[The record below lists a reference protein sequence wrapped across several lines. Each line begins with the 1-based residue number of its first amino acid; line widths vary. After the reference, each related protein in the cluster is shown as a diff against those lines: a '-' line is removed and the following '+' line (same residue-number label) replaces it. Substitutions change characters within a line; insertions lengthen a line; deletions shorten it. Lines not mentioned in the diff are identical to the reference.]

1 MRENELLPEILPS
14 LDLDTYKQAY
24 ADHPLMQELERLQT
38 QYQRLERKLN
48 KITRI
53 GDLMQ
58 AQIMELNVELQL
70 RASTDPLTGLLNR
83 AGLYPRLHELEH
95 RLGEFGEV
103 FSILILDLDYFKEV
117 NDHYG
122 HLKGDQLLVAVANIL
137 QSLTSINDICAR
149 WGGEEFMVLLPG
161 AGVREMRSMAESII
175 RAIRSLRLSGAEER
189 NLTTS
194 IGAYDCRE
202 TEEIEECIRKA
213 DLALYS
219 AKSRG
224 RDQLVIYAPELGETR
239 VVL

>member
-1 MRENELLPEILPS
+1 MRDNELLPDILPS
-14 LDLDTYKQAY
+14 LDAYKKEY
-24 ADHPLMQELERLQT
+24 ADHPLMLELERLQV

-83 AGLYPRLHELEH
+83 AGLYPRLQELES
-95 RLGEFGEV
+95 RLSEYDEV

-117 NDHYG
+117 NDQFG

-137 QSLTSINDICAR
+137 QSLTSPNDICVR

-161 AGVREMRSMAESII
+161 TRAREMRSMAESIM
-175 RAIRSLRLSGAEER
+175 RAVRSLRLSGVEER

-194 IGAYDCRE
+194 IGAYYCSE
-202 TEEIEECIRKA
+202 PEEIEECIRKA

-219 AKSRG
+219 AKSQG
-224 RDQLVIYAPELGETR
+224 RDQLITYAPELGETR

>member
-1 MRENELLPEILPS
+1 MSENELLPDIFPS
-14 LDLDTYKQAY
+14 LETYKKEY
-24 ADHPLMQELERLQT
+24 VDHPLMLELEQLQI
-38 QYQRLERKLN
+38 QYQRLERRLN

-83 AGLYPRLHELEH
+83 AGLYPRLQELES
-95 RLGEFGEV
+95 RLSEHDEV

-117 NDHYG
+117 NDLYG

-137 QSLTSINDICAR
+137 QSITSLNDICVR

-161 AGVREMRSMAESII
+161 AREREMRSMAERIMH
-175 RAIRSLRLSGAEER
+175 AVRSLRLSGAEER
-189 NLTTS
+189 RLTTS
-194 IGAYDCRE
+194 IGAYYCSE
-202 TEEIEECIRKA
+202 SEEVEDCIRKA

-219 AKSRG
+219 AKSLG
-224 RDQLVIYAPELGETR
+224 RDQLIIYAPELGETR